1 MARNYELGALF
12 DHTRREMHQGHLG
25 SVLKVNFEQDLQVL
39 NFIFFFLVV
48 LWYKIIFVLGEHST
62 T

>member
-39 NFIFFFLVV
+39 NFIFFF
-48 LWYKIIFVLGEHST
+48 FGEKSSLC
-62 T
+62 